1 MRKLQE
7 DLITKR
13 VICNMKLG
21 QGEEPHLIF
30 RNVQLSHFGNFGI
43 CIQNFAE
50 NAIYVCQHRT
60 QSQTVAAAVAVAVA
74 VAVGFEAMSGKC
86 NATLIGRS

>member
-1 MRKLQE
+1 
-7 DLITKR
+7 
-13 VICNMKLG
+13 MKLD
-21 QGEEPHLIF
+21 QREEPHLIY
-30 RNVQLSHFGNFGI
+30 RNVQHSHFGKFGN
-43 CIQNFAE
+43 CIQNWAE

-86 NATLIGRS
+86 NATLIGRSWGV